1 MKIYRSVGVRYD
13 THDKLMKIKI
23 KTKAKSVDLAIKQLI
38 KLYNQ
43 YQKEV
48 NKNGTSNRET
58 N

>member
-23 KTKAKSVDLAIKQLI
+23 KTKARSVDLAINQLI

-48 NKNGTSNRET
+48 N
-58 N
+58 